1 MDKTMTKE
9 ITISTRVT
17 EEMAKKMDR
26 LSEQLGRNRA
36 WVLHEALQA
45 YIASELE
52 FIDAVQDGLND
63 LAQGHVVS
71 HDQVVADW
79 SHRRNGG
86 RR

>member
-1 MDKTMTKE
+1 MTKE

-17 EEMAKKMDR
+17 EEIAEKMDR
-26 LSEQLGRNRA
+26 LSEQLGRTRA

-63 LAQGHVVS
+63 LAQGHMVN
-71 HDQVVADW
+71 HDEVVADW
-79 SHRRNGG
+79 SRRRDGL

>member
-1 MDKTMTKE
+1 MDKPMTKE

-17 EEMAKKMDR
+17 EEIAEKMDR
-26 LSEQLGRNRA
+26 LSEQLGRTRA

-63 LAQGHVVS
+63 LAQGHVVN
-71 HDQVVADW
+71 HDEIVADW
-79 SHRRNGG
+79 SRRRDG
-86 RR
+86 